1 MWFLS
6 FIPDWILQWAIHGL
20 VILGLV
26 LTFIGSLVKFI
37 PVIQPYALVGRQV
50 GIVLLLIGVYF
61 EGGYGVEMSYRAR
74 IAEMQAKIKEAEVK
88 SAKLNEKLTV
98 EVGKNKELIREK
110 VNRNAK
116 DIEACSTTVP
126 LSQKFPEAPQVLME
140 PAPVLKPLSKDKKTL
155 ADLLENAN
163 ENYGLYYELQ
173 DRYNAWQLWYKQQKE
188 IFDNIK

>member
-88 SAKLNEKLTV
+88 SAILNEKLTV
-98 EVGKNKELIREK
+98 EVGKNKELIKEK

-116 DIEACSTTVP
+116 DIEAKRQAINAECK
-126 LSQKFPEAPQVLME
+126 LSDDAWVLYNRAVE
-140 PAPVLKPLSKDKKTL
+140 PKISRSSSSANGARSGSKASK
-155 ADLLENAN
+155 
-163 ENYGLYYELQ
+163 
-173 DRYNAWQLWYKQQKE
+173 
-188 IFDNIK
+188 

>member
-26 LTFIGSLVKFI
+26 LTFIGSIVRFL

-74 IAEMQAKIKEAEVK
+74 IAEMQAKIKEAEVQ
-88 SAKLNEKLTV
+88 SAKANEKLAA
-98 EVGKNKELIREK
+98 EVSKNKELIKEK
-110 VNRNAK
+110 VSKNAK
-116 DIEACSTTVP
+116 DIEAKREAINAECK
-126 LSQKFPEAPQVLME
+126 LSDDAWVLYNRAVE
-140 PAPVLKPLSKDKKTL
+140 PKVSRSSSSANGARSGSK
-155 ADLLENAN
+155 AS
-163 ENYGLYYELQ
+163 
-173 DRYNAWQLWYKQQKE
+173 RS
-188 IFDNIK
+188 